1 MREGNNVHW
10 VGTLATTPA
19 QVERM
24 ALADQT
30 LRIITRISIG
40 GTRLRAHISNT
51 HGVRPSQ

>member
-10 VGTLATTPA
+10 VGTWATTPA
-19 QVERM
+19 QVEGM

-40 GTRLRAHISNT
+40 GTRLRVHISNT